1 MLKKA
6 VAICTALLLC
16 ALCITALAASEHC
29 QLTLLLAL
37 GETRIQGA
45 EFTLYRV
52 GEKRLDHGVV
62 SFAALAPYDAV
73 CKSFDG
79 LTASQ
84 NQQYARRFEQ
94 MAAGQPG
101 DAQAATN
108 AAGEARFT
116 NLEEGVYLVL
126 QTDAKGAAQAFK
138 PCQAVLIALPATDPV
153 SGEWKN
159 ELLIEPKVETT
170 PTPVPTPTPTATP
183 TPTPTPTATP
193 TATPTPDV
201 TATPDVTPTATPTST
216 PYQGATPTPAP
227 TETPTP
233 VPTDTPTPTETPT
246 PTPVPT
252 EEPTPTPTPKPTP
265 VPTPIPGKEIDV
277 SVRKVWQDNRDS
289 AGIRPQAITIKL
301 YRKLTT
307 DAEYPERELVSVAIS
322 GQGDEWRFTFRNMP
336 RFTES
341 GEEYEYMVREEAVT
355 GYSTIYQN
363 NAIVNVRETPVPG
376 TSPSPKPRTTPIPNV
391 TPRPDNPTALV
402 YVDGEWIYLDDYG
415 IPLGILPQ
423 TGDESDLLLYA
434 CVGML
439 MLASAAA
446 MGLMLYRRRKEA

>member
-183 TPTPTPTATP
+183 TPTPTPTAAP

-216 PYQGATPTPAP
+216 PHQGATPTPAP

-233 VPTDTPTPTETPT
+233 VPTETPT

-252 EEPTPTPTPKPTP
+252 EEPTPTPTPTPTP

-415 IPLGILPQ
+415 VPLGILPQ

>member
-84 NQQYARRFEQ
+84 NRQYARRFEQ
-94 MAAGQPG
+94 MAAGQSG

-183 TPTPTPTATP
+183 TP
-193 TATPTPDV
+193 DV
-201 TATPDVTPTATPTST
+201 TATPDVTPTST

-277 SVRKVWQDNRDS
+277 SVRKVWQDNRDA

-355 GYSTIYQN
+355 GYSAIYQN

-391 TPRPDNPTALV
+391 TPRPDNPTALI

-415 IPLGILPQ
+415 VPLGILPQ

>member
-183 TPTPTPTATP
+183 
-193 TATPTPDV
+193 
-201 TATPDVTPTATPTST
+201 DVTPTATPTST
-216 PYQGATPTPAP
+216 PYQGATPTK
-227 TETPTP
+227 TPTP

-391 TPRPDNPTALV
+391 TPRPDNPTALI

-415 IPLGILPQ
+415 VPLGILPQ

>member
-84 NQQYARRFEQ
+84 NRQYARRFEQ

-153 SGEWKN
+153 SGDWKN
-159 ELLIEPKVETT
+159 ELLIAPKVETT
-170 PTPVPTPTPTATP
+170 PTPVPTPTPTV
-183 TPTPTPTATP
+183 TPTPTATP
-193 TATPTPDV
+193 

-216 PYQGATPTPAP
+216 PYQGATPAPAP
-227 TETPTP
+227 TPKPTP

-391 TPRPDNPTALV
+391 TPRPDNPTALI

-415 IPLGILPQ
+415 VPLGILPQ

>member
-101 DAQAATN
+101 DAEAATN

-153 SGEWKN
+153 SGDWKN
-159 ELLIEPKVETT
+159 ELLIAPKVETT
-170 PTPVPTPTPTATP
+170 PTPVPTPTPTVTP
-183 TPTPTPTATP
+183 TPTATPTPTPTATP
-193 TATPTPDV
+193 

-227 TETPTP
+227 TPKPTP

-277 SVRKVWQDNRDS
+277 SVRKVWQDNRDA

-322 GQGDEWRFTFRNMP
+322 GQDDEWRFTFRNMP

-391 TPRPDNPTALV
+391 TPRPDNPTALI

-415 IPLGILPQ
+415 VPLGILPQ

>member
-183 TPTPTPTATP
+183 TPPPTPTATP

-277 SVRKVWQDNRDS
+277 SVRKVWQDNRDA

-415 IPLGILPQ
+415 VPLGILPQ

-439 MLASAAA
+439 MLVSAAA

>member
-170 PTPVPTPTPTATP
+170 PTPVPTPT
-183 TPTPTPTATP
+183 
-193 TATPTPDV
+193 
-201 TATPDVTPTATPTST
+201 ATPTST
-216 PYQGATPTPAP
+216 PYQGATPTPTP
-227 TETPTP
+227 TPKPTP

-391 TPRPDNPTALV
+391 TPRPDNPTALI

-415 IPLGILPQ
+415 VPLGILPQ

>member
-52 GEKRLDHGVV
+52 GEKRLEHGVV

-84 NQQYARRFEQ
+84 NRQYARRFEQ

-138 PCQAVLIALPATDPV
+138 PCHAVLIALPATDPV

-201 TATPDVTPTATPTST
+201 TATPDVTPTST

-227 TETPTP
+227 TGTPTP
-233 VPTDTPTPTETPT
+233 VPTDTPTPTATPT

-277 SVRKVWQDNRDS
+277 SVRKVWQDNRDA

>member
-84 NQQYARRFEQ
+84 NRQYARRFEQ

-153 SGEWKN
+153 SGDWKN
-159 ELLIEPKVETT
+159 ELLIAPKVETT
-170 PTPVPTPTPTATP
+170 PTPVPTPTP
-183 TPTPTPTATP
+183 
-193 TATPTPDV
+193 

-216 PYQGATPTPAP
+216 PYQGAT
-227 TETPTP
+227 
-233 VPTDTPTPTETPT
+233 
-246 PTPVPT
+246 
-252 EEPTPTPTPKPTP
+252 PTPTPTPKPTP

-277 SVRKVWQDNRDS
+277 SVRKVWQDNRDA

-415 IPLGILPQ
+415 VPLGILPQ

>member
-84 NQQYARRFEQ
+84 NRQYARRFEQ

-153 SGEWKN
+153 SGDWKN
-159 ELLIEPKVETT
+159 ELLIAPKVETT
-170 PTPVPTPTPTATP
+170 PTPVPTPTP
-183 TPTPTPTATP
+183 
-193 TATPTPDV
+193 

-216 PYQGATPTPAP
+216 PYQGAT
-227 TETPTP
+227 
-233 VPTDTPTPTETPT
+233 
-246 PTPVPT
+246 
-252 EEPTPTPTPKPTP
+252 PTPTPTPKPTP

-277 SVRKVWQDNRDS
+277 SVRKVWQDNRDA

-391 TPRPDNPTALV
+391 TPRPDNPTALI

-415 IPLGILPQ
+415 VPLGILPQ

>member
-183 TPTPTPTATP
+183 TPTPT
-193 TATPTPDV
+193 
-201 TATPDVTPTATPTST
+201 ATPTST

-227 TETPTP
+227 TPKPTP

-391 TPRPDNPTALV
+391 TPRPDNPTALI

-415 IPLGILPQ
+415 VPLGILPQ

>member
-84 NQQYARRFEQ
+84 NRQYARRFEQ
-94 MAAGQPG
+94 MAASQPG

-138 PCQAVLIALPATDPV
+138 PCQAVLIALPVTDPV
-153 SGEWKN
+153 SGKWKN
-159 ELLIEPKVETT
+159 ELLIVPKVETT

-183 TPTPTPTATP
+183 TPTPTAAP
-193 TATPTPDV
+193 

-216 PYQGATPTPAP
+216 PYQGATPTP
-227 TETPTP
+227 

-252 EEPTPTPTPKPTP
+252 EKPTPTPTPKPTP

-277 SVRKVWQDNRDS
+277 SVRKVWQDNRDA

-415 IPLGILPQ
+415 VPLGILPQ

>member
-94 MAAGQPG
+94 MAAGQSG

-159 ELLIEPKVETT
+159 ELLIEPKVEAT
-170 PTPVPTPTPTATP
+170 PTPVPTPTP
-183 TPTPTPTATP
+183 
-193 TATPTPDV
+193 

-227 TETPTP
+227 TPKPTP

-252 EEPTPTPTPKPTP
+252 EELTPTPTPKPTP

-277 SVRKVWQDNRDS
+277 SVRKVWQDNRDA

-391 TPRPDNPTALV
+391 TPRPDNPTALI

-415 IPLGILPQ
+415 VPLGILPQ

>member
-138 PCQAVLIALPATDPV
+138 PCQTVLIALPATDPV

-183 TPTPTPTATP
+183 
-193 TATPTPDV
+193 
-201 TATPDVTPTATPTST
+201 DVTPTATPTST
-216 PYQGATPTPAP
+216 PYQGATPTK
-227 TETPTP
+227 TPTP

-391 TPRPDNPTALV
+391 TPRPDNPTALI

-415 IPLGILPQ
+415 VPLGILPQ

>member
-52 GEKRLDHGVV
+52 GEKRSEHGVV

-183 TPTPTPTATP
+183 
-193 TATPTPDV
+193 
-201 TATPDVTPTATPTST
+201 DVTPTATPTST
-216 PYQGATPTPAP
+216 PYQGATPTP
-227 TETPTP
+227 TPTP
-233 VPTDTPTPTETPT
+233 KPTLVPTDTPTPTETPT
-246 PTPVPT
+246 PVPT
-252 EEPTPTPTPKPTP
+252 EEPTPTPTPKPTPTPTPKPTP

-277 SVRKVWQDNRDS
+277 SVRKVWQDNRDA

-391 TPRPDNPTALV
+391 TPRPDNPTALI

-415 IPLGILPQ
+415 VPLGILPQ

>member
-84 NQQYARRFEQ
+84 NRQYARRFEQ

-138 PCQAVLIALPATDPV
+138 PCQAVLIALPVTDPV

-159 ELLIEPKVETT
+159 ELLIAPKVETT

-183 TPTPTPTATP
+183 TPTPTPTAAP
-193 TATPTPDV
+193 

-227 TETPTP
+227 TPKPTP
-233 VPTDTPTPTETPT
+233 VPTDTPTPTPTETPT

-252 EEPTPTPTPKPTP
+252 EKPTPTPTPKPTP

-277 SVRKVWQDNRDS
+277 SVRKVWQDNRDA

-415 IPLGILPQ
+415 VPLGILPQ

-446 MGLMLYRRRKEA
+446 MGMMLYRRRKEA

>member
-153 SGEWKN
+153 SGDWKN

-193 TATPTPDV
+193 TATP
-201 TATPDVTPTATPTST
+201 DVTPTATPTST
-216 PYQGATPTPAP
+216 PYQGATPTPTRTP
-227 TETPTP
+227 KPTP

-277 SVRKVWQDNRDS
+277 SVRKVWQDNRDA

-391 TPRPDNPTALV
+391 TPRPDNPTALI

-415 IPLGILPQ
+415 VPLGILPQ

>member
-183 TPTPTPTATP
+183 TPTPTATP

-227 TETPTP
+227 TATPTP
-233 VPTDTPTPTETPT
+233 VPTETPT

-415 IPLGILPQ
+415 VPLGILPQ

>member
-94 MAAGQPG
+94 MAAGRPG

-126 QTDAKGAAQAFK
+126 PTDAKGAAQAFK

-153 SGEWKN
+153 SGDWKN
-159 ELLIEPKVETT
+159 ELLIAPKVETT

-183 TPTPTPTATP
+183 TPTPTATP
-193 TATPTPDV
+193 

-277 SVRKVWQDNRDS
+277 SVRKVWQDNRDA

-415 IPLGILPQ
+415 VPLGILPQ

-434 CVGML
+434 CIGML

>member
-52 GEKRLDHGVV
+52 GEKRSEHGVV

-183 TPTPTPTATP
+183 TPTPT
-193 TATPTPDV
+193 
-201 TATPDVTPTATPTST
+201 ATPTST
-216 PYQGATPTPAP
+216 PYQGA
-227 TETPTP
+227 
-233 VPTDTPTPTETPT
+233 
-246 PTPVPT
+246 
-252 EEPTPTPTPKPTP
+252 TPTPKPTP

-289 AGIRPQAITIKL
+289 AGIRPKAITIKL

-322 GQGDEWRFTFRNMP
+322 GQDDEWRFTFRNMP

-391 TPRPDNPTALV
+391 TPRPDNPTALI

-415 IPLGILPQ
+415 VPLGILPQ

>member
-153 SGEWKN
+153 SGDWKN
-159 ELLIEPKVETT
+159 ELLIAPKVETT

-183 TPTPTPTATP
+183 TPTPTATP
-193 TATPTPDV
+193 

-227 TETPTP
+227 TKTPTP

-277 SVRKVWQDNRDS
+277 SVRKVWQDNRDA

-391 TPRPDNPTALV
+391 TPRPDNPTALI

-415 IPLGILPQ
+415 VPLGILPQ

>member
-153 SGEWKN
+153 SGDWKN
-159 ELLIEPKVETT
+159 ELLIAPKVETT

-193 TATPTPDV
+193 TATP
-201 TATPDVTPTATPTST
+201 DVTPTATPTST

-227 TETPTP
+227 TPKPTP

-391 TPRPDNPTALV
+391 TPRPDNPTALI

-415 IPLGILPQ
+415 VPLGILPQ

>member
-126 QTDAKGAAQAFK
+126 QTDANGAAQAFK

-183 TPTPTPTATP
+183 TPTPTATP
-193 TATPTPDV
+193 TATPDV
-201 TATPDVTPTATPTST
+201 TPTST

-227 TETPTP
+227 TKTPTP
-233 VPTDTPTPTETPT
+233 VPTDTPMPTETPT

-277 SVRKVWQDNRDS
+277 SVRKVWQDNRDA

-391 TPRPDNPTALV
+391 TPRPDNPTALI

-415 IPLGILPQ
+415 VPLGILPQ

>member
-183 TPTPTPTATP
+183 
-193 TATPTPDV
+193 
-201 TATPDVTPTATPTST
+201 DVTPTATPTST

-233 VPTDTPTPTETPT
+233 VPTETPT

-277 SVRKVWQDNRDS
+277 SVRKVWQDNRDA

-336 RFTES
+336 CFTES

-391 TPRPDNPTALV
+391 TPRPDNPTALI

-415 IPLGILPQ
+415 VPLGILPQ

>member
-153 SGEWKN
+153 SGDWKN

-183 TPTPTPTATP
+183 TPTPTATP
-193 TATPTPDV
+193 TATPDV
-201 TATPDVTPTATPTST
+201 TPTST

-233 VPTDTPTPTETPT
+233 VPTETPT

-391 TPRPDNPTALV
+391 TPRPDNPTALI

-415 IPLGILPQ
+415 VPLGILPQ

>member
-45 EFTLYRV
+45 EFMLYRV

-84 NQQYARRFEQ
+84 NRQYARRFEQ
-94 MAAGQPG
+94 MAAGQSG

-183 TPTPTPTATP
+183 
-193 TATPTPDV
+193 DV
-201 TATPDVTPTATPTST
+201 TPTST
-216 PYQGATPTPAP
+216 PYQGATP

-252 EEPTPTPTPKPTP
+252 EKPTPTPTPKPTP

-277 SVRKVWQDNRDS
+277 SVRKVWQDNRDA

-415 IPLGILPQ
+415 VPLGILPQ

>member
-62 SFAALAPYDAV
+62 SFVALAPYDAV

-153 SGEWKN
+153 SGDWKN

-183 TPTPTPTATP
+183 TPTPTATP
-193 TATPTPDV
+193 TATPDV
-201 TATPDVTPTATPTST
+201 TPTST

-233 VPTDTPTPTETPT
+233 VPTETPT

-336 RFTES
+336 RFTDS

-391 TPRPDNPTALV
+391 TPRPDNPTALI

-415 IPLGILPQ
+415 VPLGILPQ

>member
-138 PCQAVLIALPATDPV
+138 PCQAVLIALPATDPM

-183 TPTPTPTATP
+183 TPTPTATP
-193 TATPTPDV
+193 

-227 TETPTP
+227 TPKPTP

-277 SVRKVWQDNRDS
+277 SVRKVWQDNRDA

-322 GQGDEWRFTFRNMP
+322 GQDDEWRFTFRNMP

-391 TPRPDNPTALV
+391 TPRPDNPTALI

-415 IPLGILPQ
+415 VPLGILPQ

>member
-1 MLKKA
+1 M
-6 VAICTALLLC
+6 
-16 ALCITALAASEHC
+16 
-29 QLTLLLAL
+29 
-37 GETRIQGA
+37 
-45 EFTLYRV
+45 
-52 GEKRLDHGVV
+52 
-62 SFAALAPYDAV
+62 
-73 CKSFDG
+73 
-79 LTASQ
+79 
-84 NQQYARRFEQ
+84 
-94 MAAGQPG
+94 
-101 DAQAATN
+101 
-108 AAGEARFT
+108 
-116 NLEEGVYLVL
+116 
-126 QTDAKGAAQAFK
+126 
-138 PCQAVLIALPATDPV
+138 
-153 SGEWKN
+153 
-159 ELLIEPKVETT
+159 
-170 PTPVPTPTPTATP
+170 
-183 TPTPTPTATP
+183 
-193 TATPTPDV
+193 
-201 TATPDVTPTATPTST
+201 
-216 PYQGATPTPAP
+216 
-227 TETPTP
+227 
-233 VPTDTPTPTETPT
+233 PTETPT

-277 SVRKVWQDNRDS
+277 SVRKVWQDNRDA

-376 TSPSPKPRTTPIPNV
+376 TSPSPKPRTTLIPNV
-391 TPRPDNPTALV
+391 TPRPDNPTALI

-415 IPLGILPQ
+415 VPLGILPQ

-446 MGLMLYRRRKEA
+446 MGLMLYRRRKGA

>member
-1 MLKKA
+1 MTLLKKA

-153 SGEWKN
+153 SGDWKN

-183 TPTPTPTATP
+183 TPTPTATP
-193 TATPTPDV
+193 TATPDV
-201 TATPDVTPTATPTST
+201 TPTST

-233 VPTDTPTPTETPT
+233 VPTETPT

-391 TPRPDNPTALV
+391 TPRPDNPTALI

-415 IPLGILPQ
+415 VPLGILPQ

>member
-84 NQQYARRFEQ
+84 NRQYARRFEQ
-94 MAAGQPG
+94 MTAGQPG

-170 PTPVPTPTPTATP
+170 PTPVPTPTPTAMP

-193 TATPTPDV
+193 

-227 TETPTP
+227 TPKPTP

-277 SVRKVWQDNRDS
+277 SVRKVWQDNRDA

-391 TPRPDNPTALV
+391 TPRPDHPTALI

-415 IPLGILPQ
+415 VPLGILPQ

>member
-1 MLKKA
+1 M
-6 VAICTALLLC
+6 LLC

-84 NQQYARRFEQ
+84 NRQYARRFEQ
-94 MAAGQPG
+94 MAAGQSG

-138 PCQAVLIALPATDPV
+138 PCQAVLIALPVTDPV

-159 ELLIEPKVETT
+159 ELLIKPKVETT

-183 TPTPTPTATP
+183 TPTPTA
-193 TATPTPDV
+193 
-201 TATPDVTPTATPTST
+201 TPTATPTST

-227 TETPTP
+227 TPK
-233 VPTDTPTPTETPT
+233 

-252 EEPTPTPTPKPTP
+252 EKPTPTPTPKPTP

-341 GEEYEYMVREEAVT
+341 SEEYDYMVREEAVT

-415 IPLGILPQ
+415 VPLGILPQ

>member
-170 PTPVPTPTPTATP
+170 PTPVPTPTPTAMP

-193 TATPTPDV
+193 

-227 TETPTP
+227 TPKPTP

-277 SVRKVWQDNRDS
+277 SVRKVWQDNRDA

-391 TPRPDNPTALV
+391 TPRPDNPTALI

-415 IPLGILPQ
+415 VPLGILPQ

>member
-84 NQQYARRFEQ
+84 NRQYARRFEQ

-138 PCQAVLIALPATDPV
+138 PCQAVLIALPVTDPV

-159 ELLIEPKVETT
+159 ELLIVPKVETT

-183 TPTPTPTATP
+183 TPAPTATP
-193 TATPTPDV
+193 TATPDV
-201 TATPDVTPTATPTST
+201 TPTST

-252 EEPTPTPTPKPTP
+252 EKPTPTPTPKPTP

-307 DAEYPERELVSVAIS
+307 DVEYPERELVSVAIS

-415 IPLGILPQ
+415 VPLGILPQ
-423 TGDESDLLLYA
+423 TGDESDLLLYV

-446 MGLMLYRRRKEA
+446 MGMMLYRRRKEA

>member
-183 TPTPTPTATP
+183 TPTPT
-193 TATPTPDV
+193 
-201 TATPDVTPTATPTST
+201 ATPTST

-277 SVRKVWQDNRDS
+277 SVRKVWQDNRDA

-391 TPRPDNPTALV
+391 TPRPDNPTALI

-415 IPLGILPQ
+415 VPLGILPQ

>member
-138 PCQAVLIALPATDPV
+138 PCQTVLIALPATDPV

-183 TPTPTPTATP
+183 
-193 TATPTPDV
+193 
-201 TATPDVTPTATPTST
+201 DVTPTATPTST
-216 PYQGATPTPAP
+216 PYQGATPTK
-227 TETPTP
+227 TPTP

-277 SVRKVWQDNRDS
+277 SVRKVWQDNRDA

-391 TPRPDNPTALV
+391 TPRPDNPTALI

-415 IPLGILPQ
+415 VPLGILPQ

>member
-84 NQQYARRFEQ
+84 NRQYARRFEQ

-138 PCQAVLIALPATDPV
+138 PCQAVLIALPVTDPV

-159 ELLIEPKVETT
+159 ELLIKPKVETT

-183 TPTPTPTATP
+183 
-193 TATPTPDV
+193 DV
-201 TATPDVTPTATPTST
+201 TPTST

-252 EEPTPTPTPKPTP
+252 EKPTPTPTPKPTP

-277 SVRKVWQDNRDS
+277 SVRKVWQDNRDA

-415 IPLGILPQ
+415 VPLGILPQ

>member
-37 GETRIQGA
+37 GETRIQSA

-62 SFAALAPYDAV
+62 SFAALTPYDAV

-84 NQQYARRFEQ
+84 NRQYARRFEQ

-138 PCQAVLIALPATDPV
+138 PCQAVLIALPVTDPV

-159 ELLIEPKVETT
+159 ELLIKPKVETT

-183 TPTPTPTATP
+183 APTPTPTATP
-193 TATPTPDV
+193 TATPTP
-201 TATPDVTPTATPTST
+201 TPTA
-216 PYQGATPTPAP
+216 
-227 TETPTP
+227 
-233 VPTDTPTPTETPT
+233 TPTPTETPT

-277 SVRKVWQDNRDS
+277 SVRKVWQDNRDA

-415 IPLGILPQ
+415 VPLGILPQ

>member
-84 NQQYARRFEQ
+84 NRQYARRFEQ
-94 MAAGQPG
+94 MAAGQSG

-138 PCQAVLIALPATDPV
+138 PCQAVLIALPVTDPV

-159 ELLIEPKVETT
+159 ELLIKPKVETT

-183 TPTPTPTATP
+183 APTP
-193 TATPTPDV
+193 
-201 TATPDVTPTATPTST
+201 TPTATPTST
-216 PYQGATPTPAP
+216 PYQGATP
-227 TETPTP
+227 
-233 VPTDTPTPTETPT
+233 TPTPTETPT

-277 SVRKVWQDNRDS
+277 SVRKVWQDNRDA

-391 TPRPDNPTALV
+391 TPRPDNPTALI

-415 IPLGILPQ
+415 VPLGILPQ

>member
-153 SGEWKN
+153 SGDWKN

-183 TPTPTPTATP
+183 TPTPTATP
-193 TATPTPDV
+193 TATPDV
-201 TATPDVTPTATPTST
+201 TPTST

-233 VPTDTPTPTETPT
+233 VPTETPT

-391 TPRPDNPTALV
+391 TPRPDNPTALI
-402 YVDGEWIYLDDYG
+402 YVDGEWIYWDDYG
-415 IPLGILPQ
+415 VPLGILPQ

-439 MLASAAA
+439 MRASAAA